1 MAQTNI
7 IPGTIYV
14 TTGTVKE
21 DVITHT
27 ANETVEIWSDKID
40 YDYQNAVGGIPI
52 PIPKG
57 RRDDKEVETRARD
70 LKIITISLTV
80 NGGLNDDESESAT
93 KKRNNLLTLAKT
105 KGGLKLLWGPSGN
118 YRTIFGDT
126 NTDKV
131 FITKMTFTETS
142 GVQGNAVTG
151 DPQPFRKIGIIINF
165 LIGKD
170 I

>member
-1 MAQTNI
+1 MATTTI

-14 TTGTVKE
+14 TTGTING
-21 DVITHT
+21 DTITHT
-27 ANETVEIWSDKID
+27 ANEAVEIWSDKID

-57 RRDDKEVETRARD
+57 RRGDKDVETRARD
-70 LKIITISLTV
+70 LKIITISVTV

-93 KKRNNLLTLAKT
+93 TKRNNLLTMAKA

-118 YRTIFGDT
+118 YRTIFGET
-126 NTDKV
+126 EIDKA

-142 GVQGNAVTG
+142 GIQGDTVTG
-151 DPQPFRKIGIIINF
+151 NPQPFRKIGIIINF